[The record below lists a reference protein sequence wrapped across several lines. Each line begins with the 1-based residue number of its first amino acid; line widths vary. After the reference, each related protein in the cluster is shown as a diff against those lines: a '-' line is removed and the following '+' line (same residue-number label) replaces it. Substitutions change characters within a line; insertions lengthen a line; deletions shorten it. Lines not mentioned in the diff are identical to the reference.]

1 MSNANF
7 DKNGTGGIISDSGKN
22 LTVGIGST
30 GFLIVH
36 PGTGSVRLPV
46 SNPAEGT
53 AATTVATS
61 GTIDTTQLW
70 QRITNAGAITGVIL
84 EAGTVHGQLL
94 IVSVDKDASGTVTFA
109 AAGTSRVGT
118 GTACVIAVGAA
129 RPFIWDN
136 TDLIWCELGET

>member
-7 DKNGTGGIISDSGKN
+7 DKNGTGGIISAPAQN

-36 PGTGSVRLPV
+36 PGTGSVRIPV

-53 AATTVATS
+53 AATTIAGS
-61 GTIDTTQLW
+61 GTIDTTQFW

-84 EAGTVHGQLL
+84 EAGTAHGQLV
-94 IVSVDKDASGTVTFA
+94 IISVDKDASGTVTMA

-118 GTACVIAVGAA
+118 GTACVLAVGAA
-129 RPFIWDN
+129 RAFIWDN